1 MHVEENLGIA
11 RTFSLLLFFIIIT
24 IIYSTDV
31 HQLYNI
37 KVYQGITRKLKC
49 FSFNHVL
56 GFYNSKVIKLGLDP
70 FGIIFL

>member
-31 HQLYNI
+31 H
-37 KVYQGITRKLKC
+37 
-49 FSFNHVL
+49 
-56 GFYNSKVIKLGLDP
+56 
-70 FGIIFL
+70 